1 MEYEIYILCNLLGI
15 IILAVI
21 LLFHFVEAEEGI
33 KENYLFDDN
42 TNTNKNNKT
51 EEKTVGSN

>member
-33 KENYLFDDN
+33 KESFVIDDSSDN
-42 TNTNKNNKT
+42 IKKEENKVK
-51 EEKTVGSN
+51 